1 MSLLNREVLN
11 QTLSSLPSPQFGQLV
26 FALAPP
32 KGILP
37 AETAPQADRVNAL
50 LAWAESTGPGLR
62 VVQEKLCEILGK
74 ELPVLEGV
82 CPYKGLSYF
91 DCNDRDYRYF
101 FGRQALTQA
110 LLEKVAQGNMVAIA
124 GASGSGKSSVLRA
137 GLLQQLRDQG
147 DYEIRILVPG
157 DRPLQNLALAFVD
170 ETADRLDRAE
180 QQQKAT
186 RLIET
191 GAEGLIALVRTSPA
205 QRVVLAIDQFEE
217 AFTLCHDDAER
228 HAFFAT
234 LIGALAALPSNLCLI
249 LAMRSDFVG
258 KCLEQD
264 YGGLADHV
272 QAHLFS
278 VRPMTE
284 AELTEAITAPAR
296 QVGLSLEPGLAE
308 TLLRDVD
315 QSPSGLPL
323 LQYALTELWQ
333 RQQDYQL
340 KLATYAQ
347 LGGVTGTLQQRANAV
362 YDDLSSDQQ
371 KTARHIFLNLTQL
384 GEGLE
389 DTRRRVRQKDLV
401 SAQHPAEQ
409 VAAVIK
415 QLADA
420 NLVVTDEQV
429 GVDGKREAIVDVA
442 HEALIRH
449 WPKLR
454 DWLEE
459 DRTLL
464 QHYRRI
470 EQSAQEW
477 NAQKR
482 SEDYLLRGRRA
493 QDAQDFAKVH
503 GEDLRLSAFA
513 EEYVRAS
520 WKKEENFRRVMWG
533 LKAFPV
539 VALIITLATPYF
551 WFLSRAQVA
560 LSTENCSP
568 KPDTRFIL
576 EFMTFVGIKKQFRN
590 SNLCGARLE
599 NMSLVGTDFSYSNF
613 EKTNFTGVDF
623 SKASLID
630 VNFKDSILYGASFK
644 DSFLENANFQN
655 TVLESSNLQG
665 AYLGGAD
672 FTNASLQ
679 GANLREAYLLEANF
693 LNSDLTDADLENSQ
707 ELTVEQIRH
716 ARLCRT
722 KLPHHI
728 NNVGAAQDSCL

>member
-26 FALAPP
+26 FALNHP

-37 AETAPQADRVNAL
+37 AETAPQADRANAL

-62 VVQEKLCEILGK
+62 VVQEKLYEILGK
-74 ELPVLEGV
+74 ELPVPEGV

-101 FGRQALTQA
+101 FGRQALTHA
-110 LLEKVAQGNMVAIA
+110 LLEKVAREDMVAIA

-147 DYEIRILVPG
+147 GYEIRILVPG

-191 GAEGLIALVRTSPA
+191 GAEGLIALVQTSPA

-234 LIGALAALPSNLCLI
+234 LMAALAALPSNLCLI

-278 VRPMTE
+278 VRPMTA

-296 QVGLSLEPGLAE
+296 QVGLSLEPGLAK

-333 RQQDYQL
+333 RQQDHQL

-347 LGGVTGTLQQRANAV
+347 LGGVTGTLQRRADAV
-362 YDDLSSDQQ
+362 YDSLSSDQQ
-371 KTARHIFLNLTQL
+371 NTARHIFLNLTQL
-384 GEGLE
+384 GEGSE

-409 VAAVIK
+409 VAAVVK

-429 GVDGKREAIVDVA
+429 GVDGEREAIVDVT

-449 WPKLR
+449 WPKLHG
-454 DWLEE
+454 WL
-459 DRTLL
+459 DKSRLSL
-464 QHYRRI
+464 YQKRKI
-470 EQSAQEW
+470 EREAQEW
-477 NAQKR
+477 EKQGKIK
-482 SEDYLLRGRRA
+482 EYLLQGRPL
-493 QDAQDFAKVH
+493 QDAKKWIRDNQKSQEETLLPLALEFIYKSHRDNQKKQVAKVSLLLVFPLIGTLVLTH
-503 GEDLRLSAFA
+503 FQILNQANLILSSNECKPDTGIKLILRYMWLSGYADDFRRINLCGENLVNLNLPEATMPKTNFRDANLANSNFRNALIAESNFKGAVLAYSNFSKAFLIAADFRCSERQCSDLTGADFSGSMLDSANFEGA
-513 EEYVRAS
+513 FLEKV
-520 WKKEENFRRVMWG
+520 NFRR
-533 LKAFPV
+533 A
-539 VALIITLATPYF
+539 I
-551 WFLSRAQVA
+551 LS
-560 LSTENCSP
+560 
-568 KPDTRFIL
+568 
-576 EFMTFVGIKKQFRN
+576 
-590 SNLCGARLE
+590 
-599 NMSLVGTDFSYSNF
+599 
-613 EKTNFTGVDF
+613 
-623 SKASLID
+623 
-630 VNFKDSILYGASFK
+630 
-644 DSFLENANFQN
+644 NANFTNSKGLELVSLEGATLCN
-655 TVLESSNLQG
+655 TILPPDINLPGNRNCQ
-665 AYLGGAD
+665 
-672 FTNASLQ
+672 
-679 GANLREAYLLEANF
+679 
-693 LNSDLTDADLENSQ
+693 
-707 ELTVEQIRH
+707 
-716 ARLCRT
+716 
-722 KLPHHI
+722 P
-728 NNVGAAQDSCL
+728 